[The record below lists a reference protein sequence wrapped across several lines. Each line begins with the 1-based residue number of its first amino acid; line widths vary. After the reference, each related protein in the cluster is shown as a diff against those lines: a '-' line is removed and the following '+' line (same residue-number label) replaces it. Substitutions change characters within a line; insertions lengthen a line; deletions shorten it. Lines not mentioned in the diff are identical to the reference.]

1 MAAIGR
7 ADWNV
12 ALTGYLMDRL
22 ARGEDVH
29 RVRRE
34 LEESVGRFQTA
45 PEWPVAKPSHGQKG
59 RIVNARAS
67 VAALAMLDLGE
78 TLGVCLSSR
87 LQAPGYLRPDLLF
100 KSLLP
105 SFEFDPRLLV
115 VSREAMWVERGT
127 TLLTPLEALEES
139 AFWRPVPA
147 DEPPADA
154 PDPNLESNAPR
165 DHH

>member
-1 MAAIGR
+1 
-7 ADWNV
+7 
-12 ALTGYLMDRL
+12 
-22 ARGEDVH
+22 
-29 RVRRE
+29 
-34 LEESVGRFQTA
+34 
-45 PEWPVAKPSHGQKG
+45 
-59 RIVNARAS
+59 VNARPA
-67 VAALAMLDLGE
+67 VAELRLDEEAE
-78 TLGVCLSSR
+78 TLGVELSSR

-139 AFWRPVPA
+139 AFWRPIPA
-147 DEPPADA
+147 SEPPEAA
-154 PDPNLESNAPR
+154 EPTLEANASR